1 MIKKLLIANR
11 GEIALRILR
20 ACKDLGIKTVA
31 VHSEVDRDLM
41 HVRLAD
47 ETVCIG
53 PADSRES
60 YLLSSSIISAAEITN
75 ADAIHPGFGFLSE
88 NADFAEQV
96 TKSDFIFVGPRSET
110 IRLMGD
116 KILAKKA
123 MADVGITGIPGSKG
137 KVTDDIKE
145 SKKIAKQVGYPILI
159 KAAHGGGG
167 RGMRNVDKEEDL
179 EEAISMTK
187 NEAQLAFG
195 NDTVF
200 IEKFLQKP
208 RHIEFQV
215 LCDNFG
221 NAICLGERD
230 CSMQRKHQKV
240 IEEAPAPGLTA
251 EIRKQMSELV
261 VSACKK
267 INYIGAGTFEFLY
280 QDGKFYFIEM
290 NTRIQVEHPV
300 TEMITGIDIVRQQLL
315 IASGEKVGYKQ
326 DEIEI
331 RGHAIE
337 CRINAENSDTFIPCP
352 GTIDQFHA
360 PGGPGVRMDTH
371 IYNGYKVPPNYD
383 SMIGKLI
390 SYGNNRN
397 AAIRR
402 MSNALNE
409 IVIDGIDTNID
420 LQKKLILDTEFQ
432 KGGFS
437 INYLENKFKREN
449 GSK

>member
-60 YLLSSSIISAAEITN
+60 YLLPSSIISAAEITN

-96 TKSDFIFVGPRSET
+96 TKSDFIFVGPRAET

-137 KVTDDIKE
+137 KITDDIKE

-187 NEAQLAFG
+187 NEALLAFG

-200 IEKFLQKP
+200 MEKFLQKP

-261 VSACKK
+261 VSACKE

-337 CRINAENSDTFIPCP
+337 CRINAENSETFIPCP
-352 GTIDQFHA
+352 GTINQFHA

-390 SYGNNRN
+390 SYGNNRD

-449 GSK
+449 GSE